1 MTPSKLRIK
10 DDLFSRLTPFQADH
24 RCGSSFFHDHGD
36 HGEQHRYDGGGP
48 VSDVRPVPKEYSS
61 DGDETHEPR
70 EIGPAKSPFLF
81 PAHFY
86 KNLFAASASLLKKRQ
101 HTATVSPDGDVGGDG
116 SDGGASEVEEKAEDL
131 SSSQPVDAAG
141 PEVAHFSRHVLF
153 AASPSPTYHHQ
164 QPVGP
169 LAAFAKDQKPA
180 LPAMPGRKL
189 DVKHS
194 EQLLEKTSNAFPWL
208 SETTNN
214 NDYTKSNN
222 NHHHGTGSHLHHPHH
237 PHHHHHHH
245 HHPHLSHPH
254 AQGGGS
260 GSQSSLTAAA
270 SSVAIAAAAAANCRH
285 AHPEDTKCRSVNCGA
300 AQPPSPS
307 IAPGLAGPEGATP
320 DSGSTTVAATAAIPN
335 FNQMP
340 VPGTVQGQNPTQGL
354 VHWMSAVMAEHMTSN
369 PHHDPTAAAV
379 GMHYMWNGPVE
390 QCGQHTKDMDSYGG
404 WPTPRN
410 HMSMK
415 QGYEAK
421 MNPVDHHHHHHHHH
435 HNNLQKSHMIDDG
448 RLLDHHTMQAG
459 AAQMSQLY
467 GARGSSSSNSP
478 GGHGHGHGASNPAA
492 ALLVVPQPINATKIG
507 ATTGL
512 PNGTGRKYQC
522 KMCPQIFTS
531 KADLQ
536 LHTQIH
542 MREAKP
548 YKCSQCNKA
557 FANSSYLSQHTRI
570 HLGIKPYRCEIC
582 QRKFTQLSHLQQH
595 IRTHTGDKP
604 YKCRHSGCLKA
615 FSQLSNLQSHSRCHQ
630 TDKPFKCNSCYKC
643 FSDEP
648 SLLEHIPKHKESK
661 HLKTHICQYCG
672 KSYTQETYLSKHMQK
687 HAERTDK
694 RPPIGTRSSS
704 SNANNG
710 GTVNVSA
717 ATPGSSSGASSSSSN
732 SSHASNAQP
741 SAVAAVAAA
750 AMGAESAYW
759 PKVSPDSAAAT
770 INEVISQQ
778 QNNHH
783 DFSLTPNGSQTSGS
797 TASAVAGN
805 QTTDHQPGS
814 HHARDDAVEDLVGAS
829 AVRGPNDAGA
839 PNASN
844 GNSNTGNQQQQQPQS
859 GQQHNGGPLNGGNLA
874 MPPSSTPMSVSY
886 DTSSIAKAA
895 PNSAFTPINAIP
907 PHLGGLQHHHHQ
919 LAASQRPSYLYDAIN
934 FQNQK
939 AVAMNQSP
947 SNAFPNQLISLHQI
961 RNYAHQPA
969 GGLMAGEHLLG
980 VTVGPG
986 GKDKG

>member
-1 MTPSKLRIK
+1 
-10 DDLFSRLTPFQADH
+10 
-24 RCGSSFFHDHGD
+24 
-36 HGEQHRYDGGGP
+36 
-48 VSDVRPVPKEYSS
+48 
-61 DGDETHEPR
+61 
-70 EIGPAKSPFLF
+70 
-81 PAHFY
+81 
-86 KNLFAASASLLKKRQ
+86 
-101 HTATVSPDGDVGGDG
+101 
-116 SDGGASEVEEKAEDL
+116 
-131 SSSQPVDAAG
+131 
-141 PEVAHFSRHVLF
+141 
-153 AASPSPTYHHQ
+153 
-164 QPVGP
+164 
-169 LAAFAKDQKPA
+169 
-180 LPAMPGRKL
+180 
-189 DVKHS
+189 
-194 EQLLEKTSNAFPWL
+194 
-208 SETTNN
+208 
-214 NDYTKSNN
+214 
-222 NHHHGTGSHLHHPHH
+222 
-237 PHHHHHHH
+237 
-245 HHPHLSHPH
+245 
-254 AQGGGS
+254 
-260 GSQSSLTAAA
+260 
-270 SSVAIAAAAAANCRH
+270 
-285 AHPEDTKCRSVNCGA
+285 
-300 AQPPSPS
+300 
-307 IAPGLAGPEGATP
+307 
-320 DSGSTTVAATAAIPN
+320 
-335 FNQMP
+335 
-340 VPGTVQGQNPTQGL
+340 
-354 VHWMSAVMAEHMTSN
+354 
-369 PHHDPTAAAV
+369 
-379 GMHYMWNGPVE
+379 
-390 QCGQHTKDMDSYGG
+390 
-404 WPTPRN
+404 
-410 HMSMK
+410 MSMK

-448 RLLDHHTMQAG
+448 RLLDHHSMQTG

-467 GARGSSSSNSP
+467 GARGSSSSSSP
-478 GGHGHGHGASNPAA
+478 GGGHGHGGTNPAA

-507 ATTGL
+507 AGGL

-694 RPPIGTRSSS
+694 RPPIGTRSSNS
-704 SNANNG
+704 
-710 GTVNVSA
+710 TVNLSA
-717 ATPGSSSGASSSSSN
+717 TTPGSSSSGGSSSN
-732 SSHASNAQP
+732 SNSASNVQP
-741 SAVAAVAAA
+741 PTGVVGSTPIA
-750 AMGAESAYW
+750 GDSAYW

-770 INEVISQQ
+770 INEVINQ

-783 DFSLTPNGSQTSGS
+783 EFSLTPNGSQGSGS
-797 TASAVAGN
+797 NGSAGN
-805 QTTDHQPGS
+805 GPSNGNNPELAGTHHQ
-814 HHARDDAVEDLVGAS
+814 RDDAVDELVGGGPGVVGPARGQPDNSVGS
-829 AVRGPNDAGA
+829 ANSNQP
-839 PNASN
+839 N
-844 GNSNTGNQQQQQPQS
+844 GNTPGAGPAVQQPTPQQQQQQQQQHPAQQ
-859 GQQHNGGPLNGGNLA
+859 QQHNGTGTMNGSLA
-874 MPPSSTPMSVSY
+874 IPPSSTPMSASGY
-886 DTSSIAKAA
+886 DTSSIAKANT
-895 PNSAFTPINAIP
+895 NSAFTPINAMP
-907 PHLGGLQHHHHQ
+907 PHLNSLQHHHQ
-919 LAASQRPSYLYDAIN
+919 LAAAQRPSYLYDAIS

-939 AVAMNQSP
+939 AAINQSP